1 MHAFTGNNIIVHTV
15 ITKNTSMFVGNC
27 LSYIP

>member
-1 MHAFTGNNIIVHTV
+1 MHAFTGNIIVPTV
-15 ITKNTSMFVGNC
+15 ITKNTSMFVGNG